1 MDGKMQGKICLIT
14 GATSGVGKA
23 TARALAQMGAT
34 VVGVGRDQT
43 RCTETAEEIQQ
54 VSGNP
59 KVEFLLAD
67 LSDQDQVR
75 QLVDVFK
82 SRYERLDV
90 LINNAGAFFLW
101 RKVSAQGIELACN

>member
-43 RCTETAEEIQQ
+43 RCTEAAEEIQQ